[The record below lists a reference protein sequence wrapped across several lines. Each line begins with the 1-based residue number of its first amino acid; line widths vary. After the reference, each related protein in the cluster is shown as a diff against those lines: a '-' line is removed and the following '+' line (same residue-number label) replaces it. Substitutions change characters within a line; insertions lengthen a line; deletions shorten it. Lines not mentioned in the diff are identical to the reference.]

1 MKWCEGFSQL
11 DVWKPIRSSEIHDRL
26 CGKNPDTVNGSAYF
40 LIPPVKIRNTM
51 NHGETMTRHTILL
64 VLAITGIFIL
74 AAGCSTPSLPQSGS
88 AIPAVPAVNVSIQ
101 PDITRYTLAMSSA
114 PGIGLTPNITGLT
127 GGSGKYVY
135 LWKTDYGSFLSWNA
149 PDFTV
154 KELGSNITLP
164 GGKVYWTY
172 GSAPAGTTRPLVHV
186 TLDVIDATTGSVVG
200 HAERVIGWVEGDM
213 AEIR

>member
-1 MKWCEGFSQL
+1 MREKS
-11 DVWKPIRSSEIHDRL
+11 VH
-26 CGKNPDTVNGSAYF
+26 VNGSASF
-40 LIPPVKIRNTM
+40 LKIPAEIRNAIY
-51 NHGETMTRHTILL
+51 HGETMTRHTILL
-64 VLAITGIFIL
+64 VLTITGFFIL
-74 AAGCSTPSLPQSGS
+74 AAGCNTKSIPQSGS

-114 PGIGLTPNITGLT
+114 PGMGFSPNITGLT
-127 GGSGKYVY
+127 GGGGKYVY

-154 KELGSNITLP
+154 KELGANVTVP

-172 GSAPAGTTRPLVHV
+172 GNAPAGTARPLVHV

-200 HAERVIGWVEGDM
+200 HAERVIGWGEGDM

>member
-1 MKWCEGFSQL
+1 
-11 DVWKPIRSSEIHDRL
+11 
-26 CGKNPDTVNGSAYF
+26 
-40 LIPPVKIRNTM
+40 M
-51 NHGETMTRHTILL
+51 NHGKTMTRHTILL

-74 AAGCSTPSLPQSGS
+74 AAGCSTPSLSQSGS

-114 PGIGLTPNITGLT
+114 PGMGLSPNISGLT

-154 KELGSNITLP
+154 KRLGSNITLP

-172 GSAPAGTTRPLVHV
+172 GGTPVGTPVPLCMSR
-186 TLDVIDATTGSVVG
+186 LMLS
-200 HAERVIGWVEGDM
+200 
-213 AEIR
+213 IRRQVLWWGMQSG

>member
-1 MKWCEGFSQL
+1 
-11 DVWKPIRSSEIHDRL
+11 
-26 CGKNPDTVNGSAYF
+26 
-40 LIPPVKIRNTM
+40 M

-74 AAGCSTPSLPQSGS
+74 AAGCSTPSLSQSGS
-88 AIPAVPAVNVSIQ
+88 AIPAVPVVNVSIQ
-101 PDITRYTLAMSSA
+101 PEITRFTLAMSSA
-114 PGIGLTPNITGLT
+114 PGMGLSPNISGLT

-172 GSAPAGTTRPLVHV
+172 GGAPAGTARPLVHV
-186 TLDVIDATTGSVVG
+186 TLDVIDSTTGSVVG
-200 HAERVIGWVEGDM
+200 HAERVIGWGEGDM